1 MVAWLVTYCKR
12 TLKVNSTRT
21 IILPHCKFMLSGYL
35 DFSIFGESK
44 IFKTHGVIVDIT
56 AYSKLLFLL
65 LL

>member
-1 MVAWLVTYCKR
+1 
-12 TLKVNSTRT
+12 
-21 IILPHCKFMLSGYL
+21 MLSGYL

-56 AYSKLLFLL
+56 AHSKLLFLL

>member
-1 MVAWLVTYCKR
+1 
-12 TLKVNSTRT
+12 
-21 IILPHCKFMLSGYL
+21 MLSGYL